1 MISMVAGLPVCSP
14 SADGQRAQWRSS
26 GYLHTSYPE
35 RHVLI
40 EAEVNLQVV
49 LVGAGGVLVVWLWIT
64 LMLRFVARPAGTKAD
79 IDRRAGTRLVVLV
92 HGFSGRD
99 SMQPLVDLARE
110 AYDDADILTFRY
122 DARPLSNADVFGLA
136 NQLESELH
144 AAFESQHYDSIVL
157 VGHSLGAV
165 LLRKALLWAY
175 GIEDDRRAP
184 KGERVWSTKVVRV
197 VSLAGINR
205 GWSVD
210 ERPDH
215 MPLSRYVSFQIGIIL
230 ARLTGTGQMI
240 LAVERG
246 SPFIADS
253 RVQWVRL
260 TRGTM
265 GDGRRRRMPQVI
277 HLLGDS
283 DDVVSRQDA
292 TDLGVSTDTVFITLA
307 GTNHADIID
316 VRSRQRRDEIRYAL
330 LGEIAR
336 LSPDRTQ
343 TLSEDPRV
351 RRVIY
356 LMHGIRDYGDWTD
369 RVRKQIHARTT
380 TMGGDAAG
388 QVAVV
393 NKKYGYFPMLRFL
406 IYGNRQR
413 NVRRF
418 MDEYTENVVRY
429 PNASEFDFVGHS
441 NGTYILASALQRYRT
456 IRVGRVYLAGSV
468 VPTHYPWR
476 RLADEGRVARVVNI
490 VAAGDWVVAI
500 FPKLFEQCAYW
511 LNTQPTS
518 GFLDIGAGGFRGF
531 QAADDPI
538 GRIVNIKFAEGTH
551 GVAVDAQD
559 ETTLAAIVA
568 YVLHGDESG
577 FGVFRS
583 AGAPWGWLNLLSNVS
598 WFVWIALIVIL
609 GAIGYGASSLH
620 IFAGVAYWL
629 VLFTTLMSI

>member
-1 MISMVAGLPVCSP
+1 MRIVLLGVGGLLVS
-14 SADGQRAQWRSS
+14 W
-26 GYLHTSYPE
+26 L
-35 RHVLI
+35 VLT
-40 EAEVNLQVV
+40 
-49 LVGAGGVLVVWLWIT
+49 LV
-64 LMLRFVARPAGTKAD
+64 LRFVAQPSGTEAEL
-79 IDRRAGTRLVVLV
+79 DRRAGKRLVVLV
-92 HGFSGRD
+92 HGLSGRD

-122 DARPLSNADVFGLA
+122 DARPLSNADVFGVA
-136 NQLESELH
+136 NQLESEIH
-144 AAFESQHYDSIVL
+144 AAFESQPYDSIVL
-157 VGHSLGAV
+157 AGHSLGAM

-184 KGERVWSTKVVRV
+184 KGARVWSTKVVRV

-210 ERPDH
+210 ERPDQ
-215 MPLSRYVSFQIGIIL
+215 MPLSRYVSFRFGRIV
-230 ARLTGTGQMI
+230 ARLTGTGQMM

-253 RVQWVRL
+253 RVQWIRL
-260 TRGTM
+260 TRGTT
-265 GDGRRRRMPQVI
+265 GDGSRRRMPQVI

-292 TDLGVSTDTVFITLA
+292 TDLGVATDTVFVTLA
-307 GTNHADIID
+307 GTNHADIVN
-316 VRSRQRRDEIRYAL
+316 VRSPRRRDEIRYAL
-330 LGEIAR
+330 LGEMAR

-343 TLSEDPRV
+343 TLTEDPNV
-351 RRVIY
+351 RRVIF
-356 LMHGIRDYGDWTD
+356 LMHGIRDYGGWTD
-369 RVRKQIHARTT
+369 RVREEIQAQTAA
-380 TMGGDAAG
+380 MGGYASG

-406 IYGNRQR
+406 IYGDRQR

-418 MDEYTENVVRY
+418 MDEYTENVARY

-456 IRVGRVYLAGSV
+456 IRIGRVYFAGSV

-490 VAAGDWVVAI
+490 VASGDWVVAI

-518 GFLDIGAGGFRGF
+518 GLMDIGAGGFRGF

-538 GRIVNIKFAEGTH
+538 GRIANVQFAEGTH
-551 GVAVDAQD
+551 GVAVDTQD
-559 ETTLAAIVA
+559 EAKLAAIVA
-568 YVLHGDESG
+568 YVLRGDENG
-577 FGVFRS
+577 FAVFRRAS
-583 AGAPWGWLNLLSNVS
+583 APWGWLNVLSNVS
-598 WFVWIALIVIL
+598 WLVWIALIVIV
-609 GAIGYGASSLH
+609 GAIGYGSLSLH
-620 IFAGVAYWL
+620 TGAGVTYGL
-629 VLFTTLMSI
+629 VLLAVLMSI